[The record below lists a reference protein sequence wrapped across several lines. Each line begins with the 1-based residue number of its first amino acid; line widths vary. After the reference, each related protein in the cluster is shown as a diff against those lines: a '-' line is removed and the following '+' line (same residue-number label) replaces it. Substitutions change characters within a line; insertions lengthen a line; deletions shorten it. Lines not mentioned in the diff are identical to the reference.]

1 MNIQIISQKTIG
13 NRTYFKFQGK
23 RNVINVSVHSQHGDV
38 NVLNEN
44 ASHRAYRGMGKT
56 FHNIV
61 EALNN
66 YKSSE
71 MKAILQ
77 YVAEL

>member
-1 MNIQIISQKTIG
+1 MNIQIISQKLSG
-13 NRTYFKFQGK
+13 DRTYFKFQGK
-23 RNVINVSVHSQHGDV
+23 KAVINVSIRKGSVDV
-38 NVLNEN
+38 VYEN
-44 ASHRAYRGMGKT
+44 AAHRAWRGPGRS
-56 FHNIV
+56 FENIAD
-61 EALNN
+61 ALNN